1 MTTYRSI
8 RAAAAAATAAALAVA
23 FAGCAPVAERS
34 IAVVPDQVAAIEF
47 FEYPSTEVP
56 DTVDRLTVR
65 DPAIITEWMRAFT
78 DMPLREYTPDEPD
91 EFDGAQT
98 QSSRLILTDGREIEI
113 TTIWI
118 GPHDN
123 VVLWPDATVWRT
135 DWGSPRVLEAYADVA
150 QIDEVSADELPVVV
164 LPG

>member
-1 MTTYRSI
+1 M
-8 RAAAAAATAAALAVA
+8 RAARGTLDRRR
-23 FAGCAPVAERS
+23 PPTRS
-34 IAVVPDQVAAIEF
+34 P
-47 FEYPSTEVP
+47 PSSSSS
-56 DTVDRLTVR
+56 
-65 DPAIITEWMRAFT
+65 
-78 DMPLREYTPDEPD
+78 TPRPTCPTPSD

-113 TTIWI
+113 TTIWV

-135 DWGSPRVLEAYADVA
+135 EWGSPRVVEAYADVA
-150 QIDEVSADELPVVV
+150 QIHQESADELPVVV